1 MSFLGEF
8 EHRDVQQMGATRP
21 IVAVILVLAA
31 FAAALLLIDRGA
43 LSPEQDTPLADRA
56 AVPTIATPAEDSALR
71 TSPSA
76 PPPSLA
82 DSSESVIAAPTSEL
96 TGALNVD
103 PEMVVRIPI
112 PAELAEWYARDSG
125 KMEFHEWLERLPRDS
140 VWADSVETDFR
151 DFINSKPELLNIRV
165 LSIECRTNA
174 CEILAIG
181 YEESAFRTWM
191 EGMSELFTED
201 TWLQDRFEGP
211 GEAGCGGGQMAP
223 GIVALGCTFQSR
235 ELEAAEL
242 DGVDEIGDT
251 LLTETAGAEAEDL
264 DQIPLSEAMARL
276 RESDREYAEVHQ
288 QMERESTDYS
298 WSVFMETQL
307 TEYLTSL
314 PSLTDTSIVMVTCR
328 TSFCEIQATASGD
341 QAFPEFVIEM
351 PLFHQQSWHDLYTE
365 GLTMGEIG
373 RDQYGILW
381 MLRRGEAIEPSD

>member
-1 MSFLGEF
+1 M
-8 EHRDVQQMGATRP
+8 
-21 IVAVILVLAA
+21 
-31 FAAALLLIDRGA
+31 
-43 LSPEQDTPLADRA
+43 
-56 AVPTIATPAEDSALR
+56 
-71 TSPSA
+71 
-76 PPPSLA
+76 
-82 DSSESVIAAPTSEL
+82 
-96 TGALNVD
+96 
-103 PEMVVRIPI
+103 
-112 PAELAEWYARDSG
+112 ELAEWYARDSG
-125 KMEFHEWLERLPRDS
+125 KMEFHEWLEQLPRDS

-151 DFINSKPELLNIRV
+151 DFINSKPDLLNIRV

-201 TWLQDRFEGP
+201 TWLQDRFEGA

-223 GIVALGCTFQSR
+223 GIVALGCTFQAR
-235 ELEAAEL
+235 ELEAEQL
-242 DGVDEIGDT
+242 DDVDEIGDT
-251 LLTETAGAEAEDL
+251 LLTETAGAETEDL

-276 RESDREYAEVHQ
+276 REGDREYAEVHQ

-298 WSVFMETQL
+298 WSAFMETQL

-341 QAFPEFVIEM
+341 QAFPEFAIEM
-351 PLFHQQSWHDLYTE
+351 PLFHRQSWHDLYTE

>member
-1 MSFLGEF
+1 MSFLGGV
-8 EHRDVQQMGATRP
+8 EHRDVLQVGATRP
-21 IVAVILVLAA
+21 VVAVILVLAV
-31 FAAALLLIDRGA
+31 FATALLLIDRGA
-43 LSPEQDTPLADRA
+43 LIPEQDASLADRA
-56 AVPTIATPAEDSALR
+56 AVPTIATPAEDSALP

-82 DSSESVIAAPTSEL
+82 DSSESVIATPTSEL
-96 TGALNVD
+96 TGALDVD
-103 PEMVVRIPI
+103 PEIVVRIPI
-112 PAELAEWYARDSG
+112 PAELAEWYERDSG

-151 DFINSKPELLNIRV
+151 DFINSKSELLNIRV

-191 EGMSELFTED
+191 EGMSELFADD
-201 TWLQDRFEGP
+201 TWLQDRFEGS

-223 GIVALGCTFQSR
+223 GIVALGCTFQAR
-235 ELEAAEL
+235 ELEAEQL
-242 DGVDEIGDT
+242 DDVDEIGDT
-251 LLTETAGAEAEDL
+251 LLTEPAGAEAEDL

-276 RESDREYAEVHQ
+276 REGDREYAEIHQ

-314 PSLTDTSIVMVTCR
+314 PSLTDTSIVMVRCR

-341 QAFPEFVIEM
+341 QAFPRLIIEM
-351 PLFHQQSWHDLYTE
+351 PLFHQQSWHDLHTAS
-365 GLTMGEIG
+365 LTMGEIG
-373 RDQYGILW
+373 RDQYGVLW
-381 MLRRGEAIEPSD
+381 MLQRGEAIEPSD